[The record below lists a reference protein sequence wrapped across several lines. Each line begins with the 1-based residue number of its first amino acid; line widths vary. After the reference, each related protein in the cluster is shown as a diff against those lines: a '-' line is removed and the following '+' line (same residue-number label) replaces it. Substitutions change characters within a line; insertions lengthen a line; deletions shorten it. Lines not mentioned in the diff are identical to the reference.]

1 MANTNKKDRVFDF
14 SFLDYYLMAY
24 AKGRDIRIWI

>member
-14 SFLDYYLMAY
+14 SFLDYYLMGY
-24 AKGRDIRIWI
+24 AKRRDIRIWI